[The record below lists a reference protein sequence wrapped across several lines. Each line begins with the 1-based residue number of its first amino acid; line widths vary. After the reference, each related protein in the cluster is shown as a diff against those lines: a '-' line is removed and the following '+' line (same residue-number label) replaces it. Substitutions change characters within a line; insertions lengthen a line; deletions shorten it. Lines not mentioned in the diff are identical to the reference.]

1 MTDIAAAKTEVL
13 TSIRQ
18 NLAAS
23 QPFDTVYNKFHPLIE
38 PVAVPARR
46 DGSGLELLLQFKE
59 NLEPVAG
66 KCRIVSGEQE
76 AGDAVQEIINELRPR
91 TIAASDS
98 ANLHALLDHINTDAT
113 VLKNASKSELFDCG
127 VGITTAQLAIA
138 ETGTLVLE
146 SDRERSRLTSLLP
159 PVHICVLDAKNIRG
173 TMSEILQIVHNDLSR
188 TVTFITGPSRTS
200 DIELTL
206 AIGVHGPRELYVI
219 VIFDET
225 NA

>member
-1 MTDIAAAKTEVL
+1 MIDTAAARAEIFN
-13 TSIRQ
+13 SIRR
-18 NLAAS
+18 NLATS
-23 QPFDTVYNKFHPLIE
+23 QPFDAVYHEHN
-38 PVAVPARR
+38 AVVEQPAAITQRER
-46 DGSGLELLLQFKE
+46 SSPNLLLQFKE
-59 NLEPVAG
+59 NLEAVAG

-76 AGDAVQEIINELRPR
+76 AADAIQDIFNELKPR
-91 TIAASDS
+91 TIAVSDS
-98 ANLHALLDHINTDAT
+98 ASVDALLNRISTDAT
-113 VLKNASKSELFDCG
+113 VLQHASKSELFDCG

-146 SDRERSRLTSLLP
+146 SGRERSRLTSLLP

-173 TMSEILQIVHNDLSR
+173 TMGEILQIVQNDLSR
-188 TVTFITGPSRTS
+188 TVTFATGPSRTS

-219 VIFDET
+219 VISDET